1 MCRGGVA
8 GWGTEK
14 VLRDRGPNLGE
25 SRDSRK
31 ARPSKD
37 PKWPLREKQQV
48 STLVSGNTA
57 PGLDG

>member
-1 MCRGGVA
+1 MWGGIG

-37 PKWPLREKQQV
+37 PKWRVREKQQD
-48 STLVSGNTA
+48 STLMSGNTA
-57 PGLDG
+57 PSLAG